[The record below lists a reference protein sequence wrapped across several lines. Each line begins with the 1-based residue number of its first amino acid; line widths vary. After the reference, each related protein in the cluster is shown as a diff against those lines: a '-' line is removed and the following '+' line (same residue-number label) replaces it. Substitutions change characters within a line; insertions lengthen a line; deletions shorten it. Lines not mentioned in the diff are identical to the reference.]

1 MSDLGVFA
9 ETTARSKYMWNDN
22 THNET
27 KWHHVARRVIPT
39 VMRHRPV
46 KGPFHEVETLTR
58 AMIARKFMPGG
69 RYCYATGRPYHQTQ
83 NCVLMRAHDSREG
96 WSTQLYKGSMA
107 LMTGAGVGVAYG
119 PVRHEGA
126 PIKGTGG
133 FATGPIALMQMFNEC
148 GRGIMQGGSRR
159 AAIWAGLP
167 WWHGDIHKFIRIK
180 DWSPEVRKLKEKD
193 FSFPATLDHT
203 NVSVQLDDSFF
214 RAYNDQTHANHS
226 LAQSVYWATVEQM
239 LKTAEPGFSVDV
251 GENKGED
258 LRNACTEV
266 SSRDSDDVCN
276 LASINMGSV
285 ENIEEFENLVRLGI
299 EFLMAGTL
307 YSDVPHH
314 DIDVIRDKNR
324 RLGLGL
330 MGIHEWLL
338 KRGKSYRPDGELAA
352 WLEVYKRVSRE
363 TADRL
368 AEDWRVSCP
377 VKVCAIAPTGTIGIV
392 AETTTGIEP
401 IFCVAYKRR
410 YLKDGKTWVYQYVV
424 DPVAKRLIDAGVK
437 PDSIEDAYSLAQNVE
452 RRVEFQAF
460 VQEYVDHGISSTINM
475 PHWGSE
481 FNNSDLV
488 RPFGNMLMKHLP
500 KLRGMTCYPDGARGG
515 QPLTPVKYKT
525 AIKHEGAELVEE
537 TVDLCSI
544 TGKGSCGE

>member
-1 MSDLGVFA
+1 MTPMGSFAFDIASDKYFWVERGEKDWPDVA
-9 ETTARSKYMWNDN
+9 AR
-22 THNET
+22 
-27 KWHHVARRVIPT
+27 VVPT
-39 VMRHRPV
+39 VFSKAKRPIPAERV
-46 KGPFHEVETLTR
+46 AWMTN
-58 AMIARKFMPGG
+58 AMALRKWLPGG
-69 RYCYATGRPYHQTQ
+69 RYCYATGRPYHQVQ

-96 WSTQLYKGSMA
+96 WSEQLYKGSMS

-126 PIKGTGG
+126 VIHGTGG

-167 WWHGDIHKFIRIK
+167 WWHADVHKFIRIK
-180 DWSPEVRKLKEKD
+180 DWSPEVRALKEKD

-203 NVSVQLDDSFF
+203 NISVQLDDGFF
-214 RAYNDQTHANHS
+214 AAYHDHLHPDHNHANG
-226 LAQSVYWATVEQM
+226 VFWATVEQM

-251 GENKGED
+251 GENAGED

-276 LASINMGSV
+276 LASINMGNV
-285 ENIEEFENLVRLGI
+285 ETREEFRDLV
-299 EFLMAGTL
+299 EWVTTFLICGTL

-314 DIDVIRDKNR
+314 GVDVIRDKNR

-338 KRGKSYRPDGELAA
+338 KRGHRYGPCDELAE
-352 WLEVYKRVSRE
+352 WLAVYRDVSRA
-363 TADRL
+363 TADRIC
-368 AEDWRVSCP
+368 AEWRISVCL
-377 VKVCAIAPTGTIGIV
+377 KVRAIAPTGTIGIV

-410 YLKDGKTWVYQYVV
+410 YLKDGKTWVYQYVI
-424 DPVAKRLIDAGVK
+424 DPVAKRLIEQGVK
-437 PDSIEDAYSLAQNVE
+437 PEAIEDAYSIEPE
-452 RRVEFQAF
+452 RRVAFQAF
-460 VQEYVDHGISSTINM
+460 VQEYVDHGISSTINL
-475 PHWGSE
+475 PHWGHE
-481 FNNSDLV
+481 LNNANTV
-488 RPFGNMLMKHLP
+488 RPFGEMLMKYLP
-500 KLRGMTCYPDGARGG
+500 KLRGVTCYPDGARGG
-515 QPLTPVKYKT
+515 QPLTPVQYKT

-537 TVDLCSI
+537 TVNLCDI
-544 TGKGSCGE
+544 TGKGSCGD